1 MPSPWTSSPWDVPQR
16 DTLGPPDGAWSS
28 KDRES
33 KQENQMPQAHQEGQ
47 RGWRGSRDGRLQR
60 FTLKDN
66 GPCSGHPLLKAGIH
80 GLSSSLSEG
89 EKKQWS

>member
-47 RGWRGSRDGRLQR
+47 RGWRGSRDGRLPR
-60 FTLKDN
+60 FTLLRASFAE
-66 GPCSGHPLLKAGIH
+66 SGNTR
-80 GLSSSLSEG
+80 SEL
-89 EKKQWS
+89 QFV